1 MLLPL
6 PSLLFPTNVP
16 LFPLSFS
23 LASLGRFDGKTCI
36 LMGSWRRRSRS
47 RDPHGEGSKRDRKL
61 EQKETL
67 ARCLP
72 PRPSQSAFLY
82 SKPSRFWSLNDRREE
97 WRVRKRNEKDA
108 WRGSVPFLSPAI
120 FLYIG
125 DLRIPIRP
133 RLNFLFM
140 AKPLQSF
147 LIIQEIIMKR
157 EVRVYSTGKVI
168 PRSRRE
174 NNAFQFPGKR

>member
-1 MLLPL
+1 MKSSFHRTQQSWKRSENCDTNTNRFGTKKRLWLDVCPL
-6 PSLLFPTNVP
+6 VLRSPP
-16 LFPLSFS
+16 LCAPN
-23 LASLGRFDGKTCI
+23 
-36 LMGSWRRRSRS
+36 RR
-47 RDPHGEGSKRDRKL
+47 GG
-61 EQKETL
+61 
-67 ARCLP
+67 
-72 PRPSQSAFLY
+72 
-82 SKPSRFWSLNDRREE
+82 FWSLNDRREE

-140 AKPLQSF
+140 AKPLQYF
-147 LIIQEIIMKR
+147 LIIHEIIMKR

>member
-1 MLLPL
+1 MFHFF
-6 PSLLFPTNVP
+6 PSVSPWPPSGDSTEKLA
-16 LFPLSFS
+16 FS
-23 LASLGRFDGKTCI
+23 WGVEGGGVGAGIHTGKEAKETEN
-36 LMGSWRRRSRS
+36 WN
-47 RDPHGEGSKRDRKL
+47 K
-61 EQKETL
+61 KETL
-67 ARCLP
+67 AGCLP

-133 RLNFLFM
+133 RLNFLFT

-147 LIIQEIIMKR
+147 LIIHEIIMKR